1 MDLSNPGVLK
11 KIMAAHGIR
20 PQHRLGQN
28 FLTDSHVLDAI
39 VAGAGIGPEDVVL
52 EIGPGLGTLT
62 QRLAKAARLVVCVEL
77 DRNLVEILKSTVQVE
92 NRNVEVIHGD
102 AGQVDLHKL
111 LTERLP
117 AGGKA
122 KVAANL
128 PYYITTPLV
137 MRLLEEDLPLD
148 QIVVM
153 VQKEVADRMTSPPG
167 SKEYGALSVA
177 VQYYTEP
184 RIVTRVSRGAFLP
197 PPDVDSAVVGMRVRP
212 DAPVEAPRAGF
223 FRVVKAAFGQRRK
236 TLSNALTGLGLEKS
250 TIQDSLNRAGI
261 DSNRRGETLSLE
273 EFASLA
279 RILFADESKSAEKV

>member
-1 MDLSNPGVLK
+1 MDLSRPSNLK

-28 FLTDSHVLDAI
+28 FLTDARVLDDI
-39 VAGAGIGPEDVVL
+39 VAGAGIGSDDLVL

-62 QRLAKAARLVVCVEL
+62 QRLARAAQLVVCIEL
-77 DRNLVEILKSTVQVE
+77 DRNLVEIMKTTVQAE
-92 NRNVEVIHGD
+92 HRNVEVIHGD
-102 AGQVDLHKL
+102 AARVDLHKL

-117 AGGKA
+117 PGQKA

-153 VQKEVADRMTSPPG
+153 VQKEVADRMIAPPG

-184 RIVTRVSRGAFLP
+184 RILTRVNRGAFLP
-197 PPDVDSAVVGMRVRP
+197 PPEVDSAVVGMRVRETP
-212 DAPVEAPRAGF
+212 PVQAPRAGF
-223 FRVVKAAFGQRRK
+223 FRVVRAAFGQRRK
-236 TLSNALTGLGLEKS
+236 TLSNALTGLGLDKAVVQEA
-250 TIQDSLNRAGI
+250 LNLAGI
-261 DSNRRGETLSLE
+261 EANRRGETLSLE
-273 EFASLA
+273 EFAALA
-279 RILFADESKSAEKV
+279 RILFAEESKIH